1 MQQNYLKEERKK
13 VGGEGSVKSS
23 NANDANN
30 DEVFQQTNS
39 TSDISEIVNLRKL
52 EVKVAAK

>member
-13 VGGEGSVKSS
+13 VGEGSVKSS
-23 NANDANN
+23 NANDTNN

-52 EVKVAAK
+52 EVKVAEK

>member
-13 VGGEGSVKSS
+13 VGEGSVKSS
-23 NANDANN
+23 NVNDANN

-52 EVKVAAK
+52 EVKVAEK

>member
-13 VGGEGSVKSS
+13 AGEGSVKSS

-52 EVKVAAK
+52 EVKVAEK

>member
-13 VGGEGSVKSS
+13 VGEGSVKSS
-23 NANDANN
+23 NANHTND

-52 EVKVAAK
+52 EVKVAEK

>member
-13 VGGEGSVKSS
+13 VGEGSLKSS
-23 NANDANN
+23 NANDTND
-30 DEVFQQTNS
+30 DEVFQQTIS

-52 EVKVAAK
+52 EVKVAEK